1 MFRNNSID
9 QLQKMASKCT
19 EQMNIQMAIF
29 EKSLQ
34 EVKEKVTDEEKGDI
48 ERLQALSNKV
58 INLAKKGKSDEASE
72 LIKNYNYGRKS
83 SK

>member
-1 MFRNNSID
+1 MFRNNSIEE
-9 QLQKMASKCT
+9 LQKMASKCT
-19 EQMNIQMAIF
+19 EQMNLQMAIF

-34 EVKEKVTDEEKGDI
+34 EVKENVSDKEKGEI
-48 ERLQALSNKV
+48 EKLQALSNKA
-58 INLAKKGKSDEASE
+58 INLAKKGKSDQASE